1 MTDVCVKI
9 HPELGVLVGT
19 DGHVMVPGDKFHKPH
34 WTRGS
39 RMKSGY
45 FSVCVQG
52 HRNLLVH
59 RLVLETFVGPCPDG
73 MECDHRNRDGLDNRV
88 DNLSWVTHSENNR
101 NKSSNDSCVKTYGV
115 HSYENRRA
123 YKTAWAR
130 ESRKGFS
137 SLRFADGTR
146 RLVPLSEVEKYRGIP
161 VKERIY
167 EVA

>member
-1 MTDVCVKI
+1 MRI
-9 HPELGVLVGT
+9 GRHPKLNIWVRE
-19 DGHVMVPGDKFHKPH
+19 DGCIYLPKSGRNPAH
-34 WTRGS
+34 WTYGGIS
-39 RMKSGY
+39 KGY
-45 FSVCVQG
+45 RRISIGNHSFP
-52 HRNLLVH
+52 VH
-59 RLVLETFVGPCPDG
+59 RLVLEAFVGPCPDG
-73 MECDHRNRDGLDNRV
+73 MECDHKNRDGLDNRA
-88 DNLSWVTHSENNR
+88 DNLAWVAHSENNR
-101 NKSSNDSCVKTYGV
+101 DKSSNDSCVKTYGV